1 MLRRRPNKKLRERLM
16 KSERPKRKLR
26 RLPRLRRRPKKLRR
40 LPRPRRRLL
49 KPRERLL
56 KRRPR
61 GRLLKR
67 RPRERLLK
75 RRPRGR
81 LLKRRLRE
89 RLLKKRPSERL
100 LKRRPRKRPRKLH
113 ELRLI
118 SVLLPQVM
126 APNITSNAWR
136 KPVHIRLMHLTVLKD
151 RSHGTIAPKL
161 KKESTLGMSIVT
173 VAVILS
179 PREITMLLKL

>member
-67 RPRERLLK
+67 R
-75 RRPRGR
+75 
-81 LLKRRLRE
+81 LRE

-118 SVLLPQVM
+118 SVLLPQAM